1 MDTLLFARGPML
13 WLAVA
18 CFVLGC
24 LWRLL
29 GLLRLPSAKPLSP
42 ARADRPSM
50 ARLATMARHMLPR
63 RGLWDTPTLVTINP
77 YVFHL
82 GLAVIVFGYRPH
94 IAFIER
100 YLGLHWP
107 ALPDTVIY
115 LAAGATIASLLLAL
129 FMRLVNRTLRR
140 LSGPDDYVSWAIVF
154 VIVMTGMV
162 VSAFP
167 TMLAA
172 SGSPRYPLMLA
183 LHLLAFESML
193 LWFPFGKL
201 FHALSWVVG
210 RAQWGAFAARRG
222 VRG

>member
-1 MDTLLFARGPML
+1 METLLFARGPL
-13 WLAVA
+13 LSLAVVI
-18 CFVLGC
+18 FVLGC
-24 LWRLL
+24 LWRLV
-29 GLLRLPSAKPLSP
+29 GMWRLPAAKRLSP
-42 ARADRPSM
+42 PRADRP
-50 ARLATMARHMLPR
+50 AFGRLTTLARHMLPR
-63 RGLWDTPTLVTINP
+63 RGLWDTPSLVTINP

-82 GLAVIVFGYRPH
+82 GLAVIAFGYRPH

-115 LAAGATIASLLLAL
+115 VTAGLTIASLLLAL

-140 LSGPDDYVSWAIVF
+140 ISGPDDYASWTIVLL
-154 VIVMTGMV
+154 IVMTGMA

-172 SGSPRYPLMLA
+172 SGTSRYPLVLG
-183 LHLLAFESML
+183 LHLLAFELML